1 MENEWL
7 LVAFQWWLVWICL
20 ALASSF
26 WVVLCLFVLENCRT
40 SSFLPLEVLI
50 CCWQVT
56 SHIFFDVLSRLPSL
70 NIFTNISEIN
80 FYLPLN
86 GLRLFCVMLVPNIIY
101 HATIFVFITH
111 FFYNFLLTHM
121 LNSIIHKFN
130 FLGILLIFIFD
141 LWLFL
146 TSFGKYLLLF

>member
-1 MENEWL
+1 MNDFWQLFTDGQFEFVWL
-7 LVAFQWWLVWICL
+7 WLPASELCYAF
-20 ALASSF
+20 
-26 WVVLCLFVLENCRT
+26 LCWRTVEPPLFSLWKC
-40 SSFLPLEVLI
+40 SYAADKLPL
-50 CCWQVT
+50 
-56 SHIFFDVLSRLPSL
+56 IFFDVLSRLPSL
-70 NIFTNISEIN
+70 KIFTIISEIN

-141 LWLFL
+141 L
-146 TSFGKYLLLF
+146 